1 MKKVFIL
8 AVIILTVGIVPN
20 SFAQKH
26 EVKSSWFKNGSVLTY
41 HVVNGNKEYDY
52 IVNDLDLSK
61 DISFKW
67 KMTEPVN
74 YNGRI
79 KIYDAALDTAMK
91 MVNYFENGSSL
102 DMNNKTTAM
111 FSRKA
116 YKMLIGQQAITV
128 RIDNTPETVNFERYE
143 NYAIT
148 VDGLQQQVEVMVAS
162 TATGKKFW
170 ILDNPKFPLIIKME
184 LAFTIDLRT
193 VNTAN

>member
-1 MKKVFIL
+1 MKRLFIL
-8 AVIILTVGIVPN
+8 VAILFTIGIAHH

-41 HVVNGNKEYDY
+41 HVVNGVKEYNY
-52 IVNDLDLSK
+52 IISDLDLSK
-61 DISFKW
+61 DISFHW

-74 YNGRI
+74 YSGSI
-79 KIYDAALDTAMK
+79 KIFDAALDTAMK
-91 MVNYFENGSSL
+91 MENYFGNGSSL
-102 DMNNKTTAM
+102 DMSNKTTAM

-116 YKMLIGQQAITV
+116 YKRLIGQQPLSV
-128 RIDNTPETVNFERYE
+128 NIDNAQETINFERYE
-143 NYAIT
+143 NYPIT
-148 VDGLQQQVEVMVAS
+148 VDGIQQQVEVMIAS